1 MPLEATMLILDNS
14 EYMRNGDYQP
24 SRFEALA
31 DAVKT
36 VFSTK
41 IDSNPENTVGVMTMA
56 NKGPEVLVTH
66 TKEIGQILTAVHD
79 TSTNLG
85 RTASIPTAIA
95 IAQLALKHR
104 QNKNLRQRVVVF
116 VGSPLEDT
124 SPDAERAFIRLA
136 KKLKKNNVAL
146 DLIAFGDGIEEAG
159 EDGHSILRAF
169 VEAASSSDNS
179 HYLAVPPGPH
189 LLSSVILDSP
199 ILAGDRGVTDELAG
213 VPGGAGGGGSG
224 GASQFEF
231 GVDPSLDP
239 ELAMALRMSMEE
251 EAARQAAA
259 NTPPSPAVA
268 ADAAAP
274 ATTGTDGAPTQTS
287 QPAPAADDDEEAL
300 LQQALALS
308 EGPVADVE
316 MTEGGGDEELT
327 EEEMIARAIE
337 MSMNSETEE
346 KKK

>member
-1 MPLEATMLILDNS
+1 MPLEATMIILDNS

-66 TKEIGQILTAVHD
+66 TKEIGQILTAVHN

-104 QNKNLRQRVVVF
+104 QNKNLRQRVIVF
-116 VGSPLEDT
+116 
-124 SPDAERAFIRLA
+124 RALIRLA

-159 EDGHSILRAF
+159 ENGHSILRAF

-179 HYLAVPPGPH
+179 HYLAVPPGSY

-199 ILAGDRGVTDELAG
+199 VLAGDRGVPDELGG
-213 VPGGAGGGGSG
+213 VPGGAGASGSG
-224 GASQFEF
+224 GPSQFEF

-251 EAARQAAA
+251 EAAP
-259 NTPPSPAVA
+259 TTGSEG
-268 ADAAAP
+268 AP
-274 ATTGTDGAPTQTS
+274 AQIS

-308 EGPVADVE
+308 EGHSADVE

-337 MSMNSETEE
+337 MSMNPETEE

>member
-1 MPLEATMLILDNS
+1 MPLEATMIILDNS

-66 TKEIGQILTAVHD
+66 TKEIGQILTAVHN

-104 QNKNLRQRVVVF
+104 QNKNLRQRVIVF

-124 SPDAERAFIRLA
+124 SPDAERALIRLA

-146 DLIAFGDGIEEAG
+146 DLVAFGDGIEEAG
-159 EDGHSILRAF
+159 EDGHSILRA
-169 VEAASSSDNS
+169 V
-179 HYLAVPPGPH
+179 LPPGSY

-199 ILAGDRGVTDELAG
+199 VLAGDRGVPDELGG
-213 VPGGAGGGGSG
+213 VPGGAGASGSG
-224 GASQFEF
+224 GPSQFEF

-259 NTPPSPAVA
+259 NAPPPLPP
-268 ADAAAP
+268 AAAAAVP
-274 ATTGTDGAPTQTS
+274 ATTGSEGAPAQIS

-300 LQQALALS
+300 LQQALSLS
-308 EGPVADVE
+308 EGPGADVE

-337 MSMNSETEE
+337 MSMNPETEE
-346 KKK
+346 KKR